1 MRIVRLAV
9 MGAVAVA
16 IGGAAYYYRDEVAQ
30 RLGLG
35 ASASAAE
42 KAGASPAATAQPQ
55 GRRGRANPGGAVP
68 VVVTTVTP
76 KSMPILVEAVGTVQS
91 ISSVQL
97 KTRVDSQIVKVN
109 VEEGALVKEGDL
121 LFELD
126 ARTLKAQLSQIEAQI
141 RKDQAQLEQAKRDT
155 LRAGDLLTKGAGTVV
170 QRDTNFTTQKAAEAQ
185 LEADEAM
192 RQNILTQ
199 ISYTEI
205 RAPVSGR
212 IGSIPYK
219 AGTTLRMSDNTAT
232 AVLATL
238 NQVDPIFV
246 QFAIPQV
253 YLPDLRAAMAK
264 GEVKV
269 VAIVD
274 DSRKQS
280 GAMAFIEN
288 TVDPNTGT
296 VTGKAKIAN
305 ANEGLWP
312 GQFVKAEII
321 LGVEPNAL
329 AVPAA
334 AVQLG
339 PQGPYV
345 FVIKDN
351 NVAELRPVNISRTQ
365 AGESVIASG
374 LKAGEQVVVD
384 GQLRLVNGA
393 SVAIRPAQGETP
405 PPAAPSAPQPA
416 AAKPPTPPRG

>member
-1 MRIVRLAV
+1 MRVVRLAV

-16 IGGAAYYYRDEVAQ
+16 ICGMAYYYREEVAQ

-42 KAGASPAATAQPQ
+42 KAAPGSPAAMAQPQ
-55 GRRGRANPGGAVP
+55 GRRGRANPAGAVP
-68 VVVTTVTP
+68 VVVSAVTP
-76 KSMPILVEAVGTVQS
+76 KAMPIIIEAVGTVQS
-91 ISSVQL
+91 ISSVAL
-97 KTRVDSQIVKVN
+97 KSRLDSQIMKVH
-109 VEEGALVKEGDL
+109 VEEGALVKQGDL

-170 QRDTNFTTQKAAEAQ
+170 ARDTNFTTQRAAEAQ

-192 RQNILTQ
+192 RQNILAQ
-199 ISYTEI
+199 ITYSEI

-219 AGTTLRMSDNTAT
+219 AGTTLRVGDNTVT
-232 AVLATL
+232 AVLATI

-246 QFAIPQV
+246 QFAMPQV

-269 VAIVD
+269 NAIID
-274 DSRKQS
+274 ETRKQS

-329 AVPAA
+329 SVPAA

-339 PQGPYV
+339 PQGAYV
-345 FVIKDN
+345 FVIKDGN
-351 NVAELRPVNISRTQ
+351 IAEVRPVVISRTQ
-365 AGESVIASG
+365 IGESVIASG

-393 SVAIRPAQGETP
+393 AVVVRPAQAEAP
-405 PPAAPSAPQPA
+405 PPAPPASAP
-416 AAKPPTPPRG
+416 KPPAPPRG

>member
-1 MRIVRLAV
+1 MGVVRLAV
-9 MGAVAVA
+9 MGVVVAA
-16 IGGAAYYYRDEVAQ
+16 IGAAGYYYRDEVAQ
-30 RLGLG
+30 RLGFG
-35 ASASAAE
+35 ATASAAE
-42 KAGASPAATAQPQ
+42 KGGSPSPAASAQPQ
-55 GRRGRANPGGAVP
+55 GRRGRANPGGPVP

-76 KSMPILVEAVGTVQS
+76 KAMPIIVEAVGTVQS
-91 ISSVQL
+91 ISSVTL
-97 KTRVDSQIVKVN
+97 KTRIDSQIVKLH

-155 LRAGDLLTKGAGTVV
+155 VRAGELVVKGAGTVV
-170 QRDTNFTTQKAAEAQ
+170 QRDTNFTTQKALEAQ
-185 LEADEAM
+185 LESDEAM
-192 RQNILTQ
+192 RENILTQ

-219 AGTTLRMSDNTAT
+219 AGTILRVGDNTAT
-232 AVLATL
+232 GVLATI

-246 QFAIPQV
+246 QFAVPQV
-253 YLPDLRAAMAK
+253 YLADLRAAMAK

-269 VAIVD
+269 TAIVD
-274 DSRKQS
+274 DNRKQS
-280 GAMAFIEN
+280 GVMAFIEN
-288 TVDPNTGT
+288 NVDANTGT

-312 GQFVKAEII
+312 GQFVKAEIM
-321 LGVEPNAL
+321 LGTEPNAL

-345 FVIKDN
+345 FVIKDGN
-351 NVAELRPVNISRTQ
+351 AAEVRPVVISRTQ
-365 AGESVIASG
+365 GGESVIASG
-374 LKAGEQVVVD
+374 LKAGERVVVD

-393 SVAIRPAQGETP
+393 PVAVRPPQNEP
-405 PPAAPSAPQPA
+405 P
-416 AAKPPTPPRG
+416 KPNPTPRG

>member
-1 MRIVRLAV
+1 MRMVRWAV
-9 MGAVAVA
+9 IASVVVVV
-16 IGGAAYYYRDEVAQ
+16 GGAAYTYRAEVAQ
-30 RLGLG
+30 KLGFG
-35 ASASAAE
+35 TPANAASAP
-42 KAGASPAATAQPQ
+42 SPAAAAQPP
-55 GRRGRANPGGAVP
+55 GRRGRANPAGPVP

-76 KSMPILVEAVGTVQS
+76 KAMPIIVEAVGTVQAIAS
-91 ISSVQL
+91 IQL
-97 KTRVDSQIVKVN
+97 KTRIDSQITKIH

-126 ARTLKAQLSQIEAQI
+126 ARTLKAQLGQIEAQI

-155 LRAGDLLTKGAGTVV
+155 IRADGLLVKGAGTVV
-170 QRDTNFTTQKAAEAQ
+170 TRDTNQTTEKAAMAQ
-185 LEADEAM
+185 LESDEAM
-192 RQNILTQ
+192 RQNILAQ

-219 AGTTLRMSDNTAT
+219 VGTILRVGDNTAT
-232 AVLATL
+232 AVLAIL

-246 QFAIPQV
+246 SFAMPQV

-269 VAIVD
+269 SAVID
-274 DSRKQS
+274 ETHKQS
-280 GAMAFIEN
+280 GVMAFIEN
-288 TVDPNTGT
+288 NVDPNTGT

-321 LGVEPNAL
+321 LGVEPDAL
-329 AVPAA
+329 AVPSA

-339 PQGPYV
+339 PQGAYV
-345 FVIKDN
+345 FVIKDGN
-351 NVAELRPVNISRTQ
+351 TAEVRPIEVKRTQ
-365 AGESVIASG
+365 NGESVIGVG
-374 LKAGEQVVVD
+374 LKAGESVVVD

-393 SVAIRPAQGETP
+393 AVSTRPAQGEAPPVAPATP
-405 PPAAPSAPQPA
+405 P
-416 AAKPPTPPRG
+416 KPPVPPRG